1 MGDTLPARY
10 TGLAF
15 FQSLSLAHLCQRDF
29 VDTVEVTS
37 RGVTWA
43 ASWLFAIAFL
53 WNGDDLGEADR
64 GRKNNGNKTDDFS

>member
-10 TGLAF
+10 AGLAF
-15 FQSLSLAHLCQRDF
+15 LEGLSLAHLCQRDF

-37 RGVTWA
+37 RGNARA

-53 WNGDDLGEADR
+53 RNENDSDKAD
-64 GRKNNGNKTDDFS
+64 